1 MQQKKNMKKIN
12 KICEVCDQKK
22 QVEFL
27 NLGKQPLCDDLI
39 RVNSNKINKKY
50 ETKLSFCKEC
60 FTVHQLKQVNKK
72 VLFPKNY
79 HYRARFTQDV
89 LDGMRDLTKKINTRV
104 NKKRTVLDIGCN
116 DGSLLNEFKKKGF
129 KTIGV
134 EPTGAAKD
142 AQKKH
147 KVINDYFSKETS
159 KIVKTKFGIPSVIVF
174 TNVFAHIS
182 NLNQLLQ
189 NLKILFEKDTIIVI
203 ENHYLGS
210 VIDQFQFDTFYHEH
224 PRTYSL
230 KSFKFISKKL
240 GGKIFKVEFP
250 KRYSGNI
257 RVYIKH
263 KENFLIK
270 ENKINYNKENYF
282 FKSISDFQKKL
293 NKWKI
298 FKKKQLIKLKIKH
311 GILYGKAFPGR
322 ASIIINFL
330 GLNTNFFDATFE
342 KPGSLKN
349 GHYIP
354 GTRIKIVSEKF
365 LKKIKNKKILINF
378 AWHIQKEIKMY
389 LKKKGYNFKIINIFN
404 KNEI

>member
-1 MQQKKNMKKIN
+1 MKKIKN
-12 KICEVCDQKK
+12 ICEVCDCKK

-39 RVNSNKINKKY
+39 RINSKKINKKY

-60 FTVHQLKQVNKK
+60 FTVHQIKQVNKK

-89 LDGMRDLTKKINTRV
+89 LDGMKDFTNEITKLINKKKII
-104 NKKRTVLDIGCN
+104 LDIGCN

-134 EPTGAAKD
+134 EPTNAAKD
-142 AQKKH
+142 AKKKH
-147 KVINDYFSKETS
+147 EIINDYFSKDVAKKIKS
-159 KIVKTKFGIPSVIVF
+159 KYGIPSAIVF

-182 NLNQLLQ
+182 NLNQLIQ
-189 NLKILFEKDTIIVI
+189 NLKILLKKETIIVI

-230 KSFKFISKKL
+230 KSFKYISKKL

-257 RVYIKH
+257 RVFIKH
-263 KENFLIK
+263 KENFSIK
-270 ENKINYNKENYF
+270 DNKINYNKENYF
-282 FKSISDFQKKL
+282 FKKINTFQKKL

-298 FKKKQLIKLKIKH
+298 FKKKQLINLKAKY

-330 GLNTNFFDATFE
+330 GLNSSFFEATFE

-349 GHYIP
+349 GHYVP
-354 GTRIKIVSEKF
+354 GTRIKIISEKL
-365 LKKIKNKKILINF
+365 LKKISKKNILINF
-378 AWHIQKEIKMY
+378 AWHIEKEIKIY

>member
-1 MQQKKNMKKIN
+1 MNNLKKR
-12 KICEVCDQKK
+12 CEVCNLRNQF
-22 QVEFL
+22 EFL

-39 RVNSNKINKKY
+39 KINSKKKNKKY
-50 ETKLSFCKEC
+50 DTKLSFCKKC

-72 VLFPKNY
+72 TLFPKNY

-89 LDGMRDLTKKINTRV
+89 LEGMKDLTNEIDSIPHKK
-104 NKKRTVLDIGCN
+104 KKVLDIGCN
-116 DGSLLNEFKKKGF
+116 DGSLLNQFKMRGYE
-129 KTIGV
+129 TIGV
-134 EPTGAAKD
+134 EPTNAAKD
-142 AQKKH
+142 AKKKH
-147 KVINDYFSKETS
+147 TIINDYFSKDVAR
-159 KIVKTKFGIPSVIVF
+159 KIKIKYGIPSVIVF

-189 NLKILFEKDTIIVI
+189 NLKILFGEETIIVI

-210 VIDQFQFDTFYHEH
+210 VIDKFQFDTFYHEH

-230 KSFKFISKKL
+230 KSFKFISQNL
-240 GGKIFKVEFP
+240 GGKIFRVQFP

-263 KENFLIK
+263 KKNTLIK
-270 ENKINYNKENYF
+270 NRRINYNNENYF
-282 FKSISDFQKKL
+282 LKKISTFQKKL
-293 NKWKI
+293 DRWKI
-298 FKKKQLIKLKIKH
+298 FKKKQLINLRNKH

-322 ASIIINFL
+322 ASVIINFL
-330 GLNTNFFDATFE
+330 GLNESFFKATFE

-354 GTRIKIVSEKF
+354 GTRIKIVSETL

-378 AWHIQKEIKMY
+378 AWHIKKEIKTY
-389 LKKKGYNFKIINIFN
+389 LKKKGYNFRIINIFN
-404 KNEI
+404 KNEIKFSK

>member
-1 MQQKKNMKKIN
+1 MKKIKN
-12 KICEVCDQKK
+12 NCEVCNTKNQF
-22 QVEFL
+22 EFL

-39 RVNSNKINKKY
+39 KINSSKINKKY
-50 ETKLSFCKEC
+50 ETKLSFCNKC
-60 FTVHQLKQVNKK
+60 FTVHQLKQINKK
-72 VLFPKNY
+72 ILFPKNY

-89 LDGMRDLTKKINTRV
+89 LDGMKDLANEIFSITKK
-104 NKKRTVLDIGCN
+104 KKTVLDIGCN
-116 DGSLLNEFKKKGF
+116 DGSLLNEFKKRGY

-134 EPTGAAKD
+134 EPTYAAKE
-142 AQKKH
+142 AKKKH
-147 KVINDYFSKETS
+147 YIINDFFTKEVAK
-159 KIVKTKFGIPSVIVF
+159 KIKLKFGIPEVIVF

-182 NLNQLLQ
+182 NLNQLIK
-189 NLKILFEKDTIIVI
+189 NLKILFGEETIIVI

-210 VIDQFQFDTFYHEH
+210 VIKKFQFDTFYHEH

-230 KSFKFISKKL
+230 KSFKFISENL
-240 GGKIFKVEFP
+240 NGNVFRVQFP

-263 KENFLIK
+263 KKNVTIK
-270 ENKINYNKENYF
+270 KQMINYNKENYF
-282 FKSISDFQKKL
+282 FKKINKFQKKL
-293 NKWKI
+293 DRWKI
-298 FKKKQLIKLKIKH
+298 FKIKQLAEIRNKH

-330 GLNTNFFDATFE
+330 GLDESFFKATLE
-342 KPGSLKN
+342 KPYSLKN

-354 GTRIKIVSEKF
+354 GTRIKIISDRF

-378 AWHIQKEIKMY
+378 AWHISKEIKIY
-389 LKKKGYNFKIINIFN
+389 LRQKGYNFKIKDIFN

>member
-1 MQQKKNMKKIN
+1 M
-12 KICEVCDQKK
+12 
-22 QVEFL
+22 
-27 NLGKQPLCDDLI
+27 
-39 RVNSNKINKKY
+39 
-50 ETKLSFCKEC
+50 
-60 FTVHQLKQVNKK
+60 
-72 VLFPKNY
+72 
-79 HYRARFTQDV
+79 
-89 LDGMRDLTKKINTRV
+89 
-104 NKKRTVLDIGCN
+104 
-116 DGSLLNEFKKKGF
+116 
-129 KTIGV
+129 
-134 EPTGAAKD
+134 
-142 AQKKH
+142 
-147 KVINDYFSKETS
+147 
-159 KIVKTKFGIPSVIVF
+159 
-174 TNVFAHIS
+174 
-182 NLNQLLQ
+182 
-189 NLKILFEKDTIIVI
+189 
-203 ENHYLGS
+203 
-210 VIDQFQFDTFYHEH
+210 IDQFQFDTFYHEH

-365 LKKIKNKKILINF
+365 LKKIRNKKILINF